1 VFKSF
6 ISRIIFRNWEDDS
19 MNNIIITNMNKITP
33 KHQCEH
39 NQYEYYE
46 YEVTDSKEKYEVTSP
61 REGNQTVVAFY
72 TLPPGKSNYP
82 FHYHTTNEEV
92 FYIISGNGLL
102 ETFNTK
108 QPVIAGDIV
117 VCPVGKNGA
126 HKITN
131 ISETE
136 NLVYLD
142 VDTNNTPDIAYY
154 PHSNKLGIRAAGGV
168 RDNYSLDSNIDYY
181 CNE

>member
-1 VFKSF
+1 MQK
-6 ISRIIFRNWEDDS
+6 
-19 MNNIIITNMNKITP
+19 IIITNKDKITP
-33 KHQCEH
+33 KHQNEH
-39 NQYEYYE
+39 EPYEFYRH
-46 YEVTDSKEKYEVTSP
+46 EVTDNQQKYEVSSP
-61 REGNQTVVAFY
+61 NEGNQTVAAFY
-72 TLPPGKSNYP
+72 TIPPGKSNYP

-92 FYIISGNGLL
+92 FYIISGSGIL
-102 ETFNTK
+102 ETFEKTYE
-108 QPVIAGDIV
+108 ISSGDII

-154 PHSNKLGIRAAGGV
+154 PHSNKIGIRAAGGI
-168 RDNYSLDSNIDYY
+168 RDNYNINNKVNYY
-181 CNE
+181 DNE